1 VLLAVSLGACTNS
14 RRISHRED
22 TLVIAIDSSP
32 TNLDP
37 RIGIDK
43 ASENFHHLMFNGLL
57 RKDEHDRMV
66 PDLALSYERIN
77 PLLYR
82 FRLRSGVSFHN
93 GKRLSAADVV
103 FTFNSILRGEVST
116 TRRAALESVESVT
129 AVAPDLVEIRLK
141 ERFNSLPINLSV
153 GIIPAGSPPDFA
165 QNPIGTGPYRLIDF
179 QPDSM
184 ARFSAFPHYF
194 EGPPKLDFL
203 VLRVIPDSTTR
214 ALELK
219 RGSVDLVLG
228 AGAVPP
234 DYFEALKK
242 DADLK
247 TATGTGNNYAYIG
260 MNLRDPLLEDRR
272 VRQAIGYA
280 IDRNA
285 IIHSLMHG
293 TALPATGIL
302 APYHW
307 CYEPDVLHLSYDRE
321 RSKKLLDQAGYGDPD
336 GDGPA
341 MRFTIE
347 YKTTTSEFRRLVA
360 TVIQSQLQRVGIGVD
375 VRSYEWGTFF
385 SDINRGNFQLCMLLW
400 VGESDPDILR
410 EVFSSAGMRNRG
422 KYHDL
427 SVDQWLSLAKTAE
440 TEEQQKRYYSLVQ
453 KKVAED
459 CPYISLWYESAMAV
473 MRKELAG
480 LRLTPDSD
488 FRVLKDVYWTNQEDS
503 KTQRI
508 TKK

>member
-1 VLLAVSLGACTNS
+1 MIPHKRVLICVAMVVVCLGAACGNS
-14 RRISHRED
+14 RRIRHRPG

-43 ASENFHHLMFNGLL
+43 ASENFHHLLFNGLL

-66 PDLALSYERIN
+66 PDLALSYERVD

-82 FRLRSGVSFHN
+82 FRLRSDVFFHN
-93 GKRLSAADVV
+93 GKKLTAADVV
-103 FTFNSILRGEVST
+103 FTFNSILRGEVSS
-116 TRRAALESVESVT
+116 TRKAALQSVESVT
-129 AVAPDLVEIRLK
+129 APAPGIVEIRLH

-153 GIIPAGSPPDFA
+153 GIIPAGSPADFA
-165 QNPIGTGPYRLIDF
+165 RHPIGTGPYRLVDF
-179 QPDSM
+179 QPDSI
-184 ARFSAFPHYF
+184 ARFTAFSRYF
-194 EGPPKLDFL
+194 EGAPRLAFL
-203 VLRVIPDSTTR
+203 ELRVIPDSTTR

-234 DYFEALKK
+234 DYFEALKM
-242 DADLK
+242 DGDLK
-247 TATGTGNNYAYIG
+247 TAMGTGNNYAYIG
-260 MNLRDPLLEDRR
+260 MNLRDPLLADRR

-280 IDRNA
+280 INRQA
-285 IIHSLMHG
+285 IIQSLMHG
-293 TALPATGIL
+293 TALPASGIL
-302 APYHW
+302 APHHW
-307 CYEPDVLHLSYDRE
+307 CYEMHVLQLSYDADRA
-321 RSKKLLDQAGYGDPD
+321 KMLLEQAGYHDPD
-336 GDGPA
+336 GDGPEV
-341 MRFTIE
+341 RFSIE

-360 TVIQSQLQRVGIGVD
+360 TVIQSDLRKVGIGVN

-410 EVFSSAGMRNRG
+410 EVFSSKGMRNRG
-422 KYHDL
+422 KYRDA
-427 SVDQWLSLAKTAE
+427 SVDRWLSLAKIAE
-440 TEEQQKRYYSLVQ
+440 TEEEQKRYYSLVQ

-488 FRVLKDVYWTNQEDS
+488 FRVLKDVYWN
-503 KTQRI
+503 
-508 TKK
+508 